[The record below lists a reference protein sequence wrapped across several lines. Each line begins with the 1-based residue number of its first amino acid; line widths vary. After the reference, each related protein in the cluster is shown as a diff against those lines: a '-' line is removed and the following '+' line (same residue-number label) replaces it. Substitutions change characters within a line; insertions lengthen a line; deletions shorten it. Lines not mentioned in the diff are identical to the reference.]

1 MSSPVTHFEI
11 IGKNAIALQKF
22 YADTFGWK
30 LGPPAVELGNYSLF
44 DNEGKGIGGGI
55 GEGDPRVTVYIEV
68 ADPQVCLDKAIKA
81 GATMMMPVT
90 QIMENVT
97 IAMFSDPAG
106 NTVGILKSAP
116 V

>member
-1 MSSPVTHFEI
+1 MTNPVTHFEI
-11 IGKNAIALQKF
+11 IGKDAIALQKF

-30 LGPPAVELGNYSLF
+30 LAPPVAELGNYSLF

-68 ADPQVCLDKAIKA
+68 ADPQRYLDKAIKA
-81 GATMMMPVT
+81 GAVLMMPVT
-90 QIMENVT
+90 QITPDVT

-106 NTVGILKSAP
+106 NTVGILKSSPA
-116 V
+116 